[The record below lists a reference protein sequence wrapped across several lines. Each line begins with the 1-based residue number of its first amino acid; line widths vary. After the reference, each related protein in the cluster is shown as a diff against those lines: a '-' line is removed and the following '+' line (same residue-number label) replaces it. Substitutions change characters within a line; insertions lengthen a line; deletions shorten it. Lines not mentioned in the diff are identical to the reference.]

1 MFSFSPWFQAIIRI
15 FSYGDTLVWLQAITN
30 QSTSTPRPSVI
41 RLSANDC
48 FTENMRGTGMGR
60 FFAVQRRYA
69 AARRDAAMRESRIGQ
84 KLTVALIVESLVPVS
99 KQTLITA
106 NRWVVAAP
114 NRPRTAFPAVRDC
127 QMLYRQV
134 RLVRVQQQR
143 RRPSW
148 F

>member
-1 MFSFSPWFQAIIRI
+1 MFNFLPWFQAIIRI

-60 FFAVQRRYA
+60 SWTFGAWRRVQR
-69 AARRDAAMRESRIGQ
+69 SRSAGIGQ
-84 KLTVALIVESLVPVS
+84 ELTVALIVESLAPVS

-114 NRPRTAFPAVRDC
+114 SRPRTAFPTVRNC
-127 QMLYRQV
+127 QILYRQV